1 MKPLVIFYTR
11 YGHNITIAEAI
22 ARELGAELRRIQ
34 TAKQQHFMVM
44 GACSSMNIPMRILP
58 MDLDVSAFDPI
69 VLCTP
74 IWAGK
79 PAPPARMFLRQA
91 DVAGRRLAV
100 CLSTGGG
107 SSARAQAFVGK
118 LAQDRGAQVFAF
130 GEIQTQSE
138 DRESLVRDAR
148 AFADRLKQ

>member
-1 MKPLVIFYTR
+1 MKPLVVFYTR

-34 TAKQQHFMVM
+34 TAKQHPFMVM
-44 GACSSMNIPMRILP
+44 GACSSMNIPMRIMP

-69 VLCTP
+69 VLCAP
-74 IWAGK
+74 IWAWK
-79 PAPPARMFLRQA
+79 PAPPAREFLKRA
-91 DVAGRRLAV
+91 NLEGKRLAV

-118 LAQDRGAQVFAF
+118 LAAGRGAQVLAF

-148 AFADRLKQ
+148 SFADRLKT